1 MTMKQTT
8 KQEPKKTI
16 LNIWEWQKIKDELN
30 SVKGFAGVLVEGC
43 TEDVFT
49 GDEVAGD
56 FREMFKEI
64 KVRCGKIESQVD
76 DVFNELKSKNLLGR
90 SEAA

>member
-1 MTMKQTT
+1 MVKQ
-8 KQEPKKTI
+8 KQPKEAI
-16 LNIWEWQKIKDELN
+16 LTIWEWQRIKDELTF
-30 SVKGFAGVLVEGC
+30 VKGTAGVLVEGC

-64 KVRCGKIESQVD
+64 KARCAKVETSVD
-76 DVFNELKSKNLLGR
+76 QIFNELKSRNLLGR
-90 SEAA
+90 SEAV